1 MQVRSGA
8 SDERLDY
15 LGCDTTTSET
25 FQTKSRWLWIK
36 FKSDD
41 ANTNTGFS
49 ADYSLIRDSGEG
61 FSADYSLIRDSGKC
75 FSADYSLV
83 RDSDKCFSADY

>member
-1 MQVRSGA
+1 MKAVSRLQVRSGA

-15 LGCDTTTSET
+15 LGCETTTSET
-25 FQTKSRWLWIK
+25 FNTKSRWLWIK

-41 ANTNTGFS
+41 STQN
-49 ADYSLIRDSGEG
+49 SG
-61 FSADYSLIRDSGKC
+61 

-83 RDSDKCFSADY
+83 RDDGS

>member
-15 LGCDTTTSET
+15 LGCETTTSET
-25 FQTKSRWLWIK
+25 FNTKSRWLWIK

-41 ANTNTGFS
+41 STQN
-49 ADYSLIRDSGEG
+49 SG
-61 FSADYSLIRDSGKC
+61 

-83 RDSDKCFSADY
+83 RDDGS